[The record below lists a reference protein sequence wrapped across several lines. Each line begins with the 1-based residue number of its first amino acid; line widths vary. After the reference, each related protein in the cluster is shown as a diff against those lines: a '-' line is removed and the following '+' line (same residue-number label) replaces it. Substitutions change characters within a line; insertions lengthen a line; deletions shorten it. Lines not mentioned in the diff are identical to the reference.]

1 MRLSVCA
8 IFLGIGEPQL
18 HTVAPQSFGVW
29 HDACLD
35 GLWNPVWIDV
45 RTHLRMEAPFV
56 QLAASQ
62 GHLDVERYL

>member
-29 HDACLD
+29 HDACRNPKDKDTPYCRRNPTFVLD
-35 GLWNPVWIDV
+35 PDFASRPVRAEDK
-45 RTHLRMEAPFV
+45 PKK
-56 QLAASQ
+56 
-62 GHLDVERYL
+62 